1 MGLNRFMRAMMV
13 VFITANCI
21 TINPDIIFAAT
32 DSEDSSL
39 NTDEWEEEKTEEQ
52 PSEVNTGPRYETAR
66 EVSSRDIEELEKSNK
81 VKNTNKADLIAMLK
95 AKAEKG
101 PNINNNN
108 SEQSENVAINEEA
121 SGSDRPAIQV
131 ERRHPGLPSDS
142 AAEIKKRRKA
152 IASSDSEL
160 ESLTYPDKPTKA
172 TKKKVAK
179 ASVTDTSESDLDSS
193 MQSADESTPQPLKAN
208 QQPFFPKVFKKIKDA
223 GKWVRDK
230 IDENPEVKKAIV
242 DKSAGLIDQLLT
254 KKKNEEVNASDFPP
268 PPTDEE
274 LRLALPETPMLLGF
288 NAPATSE
295 PSSFEFP
302 PPPTDEELRLAL
314 PETPMLLGFNAPA
327 TSEPSSFEFPP
338 PPTDEELRLALPETP
353 MLLGFNAPATSEPS
367 SFEFPPPPTEDE
379 LEIMRETA
387 PSLDSSFTS
396 GDLASLRSAINR
408 HSQNFSDFPPM
419 PTEEELNG
427 RGGIPTSEEFSSL
440 NSGDFTDDENSET
453 TEEEIDRLADLRD
466 RGTGKH
472 SRNAGF
478 LPLNPFTSSPV
489 PSLTP
494 KVPKISAPALITDI
508 TKKAPFKNPPQPLN
522 VFNKKTTTKTAP
534 KKITPVNTAPK
545 LAALPITKAQ
555 ETELGE
561 NKAPF
566 IEKQAETNNR
576 PIDMP
581 SLPVIQKEVT
591 ERNKEEM
598 KPQTEEKVVG
608 ESEPANN
615 VNGKKRS
622 AGIEEGKLIAKSA
635 EDEKAKEEPVN
646 HTTLIL
652 AMLAIGVFSLGAV
665 IKIIQLRKNS

>member
-66 EVSSRDIEELEKSNK
+66 EVSSRDIKELEKSNK
-81 VKNTNKADLIAMLK
+81 VRNTNKADLIAMLK

-108 SEQSENVAINEEA
+108 SEQTENAAINEEA
-121 SGSDRPAIQV
+121 SGADRPAIQV

-160 ESLTYPDKPTKA
+160 ESLTYPDKPTKVN
-172 TKKKVAK
+172 KKKVAK
-179 ASVTDTSESDLDSS
+179 ESVADASESDLDSS
-193 MQSADESTPQPLKAN
+193 MQSADESSPQPLKAN

-254 KKKNEEVNASDFPP
+254 KKKSEEVNAS
-268 PPTDEE
+268 
-274 LRLALPETPMLLGF
+274 
-288 NAPATSE
+288 
-295 PSSFEFP
+295 
-302 PPPTDEELRLAL
+302 
-314 PETPMLLGFNAPA
+314 
-327 TSEPSSFEFPP
+327 EFPP

-408 HSQNFSDFPPM
+408 HSENFSDFPPI

-427 RGGIPTSEEFSSL
+427 RGGRPTSEEFSSL

-489 PSLTP
+489 PSLSP
-494 KVPKISAPALITDI
+494 KVSKISAPALISDI
-508 TKKAPFKNPPQPLN
+508 TKKTPFKNPSQPLN
-522 VFNKKTTTKTAP
+522 VFNKKTTTKTVT
-534 KKITPVNTAPK
+534 KKPTPVKTAPK
-545 LAALPITKAQ
+545 LAELPATKPQ
-555 ETELGE
+555 ETVLRE
-561 NKAPF
+561 NKTPF
-566 IEKQAETNNR
+566 IEKQAETNKQSIN
-576 PIDMP
+576 MP
-581 SLPVIQKEVT
+581 SLPVIQKEAT
-591 ERNKEEM
+591 ESDKEEM
-598 KPQTEEKVVG
+598 KPQTEEKMVE
-608 ESEPANN
+608 ESESANN
-615 VNGKKRS
+615 ANGKNRS

-635 EDEKAKEEPVN
+635 EDEKAKEEPGN

-652 AMLAIGVFSLGAV
+652 AMLAIGVFSLGAF
-665 IKIIQLRKNS
+665 IKIIQLRKNN

>member
-66 EVSSRDIEELEKSNK
+66 EVSSRDIKELEKSNK
-81 VKNTNKADLIAMLK
+81 VRNTNKADLIAMLK
-95 AKAEKG
+95 EKAEKG
-101 PNINNNN
+101 PNNNNN
-108 SEQSENVAINEEA
+108 NGEQTGNVAINEEA
-121 SGSDRPAIQV
+121 SGVDRPTLQV
-131 ERRHPGLPSDS
+131 ERRHPGLSSDS

-172 TKKKVAK
+172 NKRKVAK
-179 ASVTDTSESDLDSS
+179 ESVVDASESDLDSS

-268 PPTDEE
+268 
-274 LRLALPETPMLLGF
+274 L
-288 NAPATSE
+288 
-295 PSSFEFP
+295 
-302 PPPTDEELRLAL
+302 PTDEELRLAL

-379 LEIMRETA
+379 LEIIRETA
-387 PSLDSSFTS
+387 SSLDSSFTR
-396 GDLASLRSAINR
+396 GDLASLRNAINR
-408 HSQNFSDFPPM
+408 HSENFSDFPPI
-419 PTEEELNG
+419 PTEGELNG
-427 RGGIPTSEEFSSL
+427 GGDRPTSEGFSSM

-489 PSLTP
+489 PSLSP
-494 KVPKISAPALITDI
+494 KVSKISAPALISDI
-508 TKKAPFKNPPQPLN
+508 TKKTPFKNPSQPLN
-522 VFNKKTTTKTAP
+522 VFNKKTTTKTVT
-534 KKITPVNTAPK
+534 KKPTPVKTAPK
-545 LAALPITKAQ
+545 LAELPATKPQ
-555 ETELGE
+555 ETVLRE
-561 NKAPF
+561 NKTPF
-566 IEKQAETNNR
+566 IEKQAETNKQSIN
-576 PIDMP
+576 MP
-581 SLPVIQKEVT
+581 SLPVIQKEAT
-591 ERNKEEM
+591 ESDKEEM
-598 KPQTEEKVVG
+598 KPQTEEKMVE
-608 ESEPANN
+608 ESESANN
-615 VNGKKRS
+615 ANGKNRS

-635 EDEKAKEEPVN
+635 EDEKAKEEPGN

-652 AMLAIGVFSLGAV
+652 AMLAIGVFSLGAF
-665 IKIIQLRKNS
+665 IKIIQLRKNN

>member
-1 MGLNRFMRAMMV
+1 MRAMMV

-108 SEQSENVAINEEA
+108 SEQTENAAINEEA
-121 SGSDRPAIQV
+121 SGADRPAIQV

-160 ESLTYPDKPTKA
+160 ESLTYLDKPTKA
-172 TKKKVAK
+172 NKKKVAK
-179 ASVTDTSESDLDSS
+179 ESVADASESDLDSS
-193 MQSADESTPQPLKAN
+193 MQSADESSPQPLKAN

-288 NAPATSE
+288 NAHV
-295 PSSFEFP
+295 
-302 PPPTDEELRLAL
+302 
-314 PETPMLLGFNAPA
+314 
-327 TSEPSSFEFPP
+327 
-338 PPTDEELRLALPETP
+338 
-353 MLLGFNAPATSEPS
+353 TSEPS

-379 LEIMRETA
+379 LEIMRGTA

-408 HSQNFSDFPPM
+408 HSENFSDFPPI

-427 RGGIPTSEEFSSL
+427 RGGRPTSEEFSSL

-489 PSLTP
+489 PSLSP
-494 KVPKISAPALITDI
+494 KVPKISAPALISDI
-508 TKKAPFKNPPQPLN
+508 TKKVPFKNPPQPLN
-522 VFNKKTTTKTAP
+522 VFNKKTTTKTAS
-534 KKITPVNTAPK
+534 KKITPVNTSPK
-545 LAALPITKAQ
+545 LAALPITKTQ
-555 ETELGE
+555 ETALGE

-566 IEKQAETNNR
+566 REKQAEPNNQ

-598 KPQTEEKVVG
+598 KPQTEEKMVG

-622 AGIEEGKLIAKSA
+622 VGIEEGKLIAKSA
-635 EDEKAKEEPVN
+635 EDEKAKEEPAN

-652 AMLAIGVFSLGAV
+652 AMLAMGVFSLGAF

>member
-1 MGLNRFMRAMMV
+1 MRAMMV

-193 MQSADESTPQPLKAN
+193 MQSADESTPQPLKSN

-254 KKKNEEVNASDFPP
+254 KKKNEEVNASD
-268 PPTDEE
+268 
-274 LRLALPETPMLLGF
+274 
-288 NAPATSE
+288 
-295 PSSFEFP
+295 
-302 PPPTDEELRLAL
+302 
-314 PETPMLLGFNAPA
+314 
-327 TSEPSSFEFPP
+327 FPP

-555 ETELGE
+555 ETALGE

>member
-95 AKAEKG
+95 VKAEKG

-108 SEQSENVAINEEA
+108 SEQSDNVAINEEA

-302 PPPTDEELRLAL
+302 PPPT
-314 PETPMLLGFNAPA
+314 
-327 TSEPSSFEFPP
+327 
-338 PPTDEELRLALPETP
+338 
-353 MLLGFNAPATSEPS
+353 
-367 SFEFPPPPTEDE
+367 EDE

-408 HSQNFSDFPPM
+408 HSQNFSDFPLM

-489 PSLTP
+489 PSLSP
-494 KVPKISAPALITDI
+494 KVSKISAPALITDI

-555 ETELGE
+555 ETALGE

-581 SLPVIQKEVT
+581 SLPVIRKEVT

>member
-108 SEQSENVAINEEA
+108 SEQSDNVAINEEA
-121 SGSDRPAIQV
+121 SGSDRSAIQV

-302 PPPTDEELRLAL
+302 PPPT
-314 PETPMLLGFNAPA
+314 
-327 TSEPSSFEFPP
+327 
-338 PPTDEELRLALPETP
+338 
-353 MLLGFNAPATSEPS
+353 
-367 SFEFPPPPTEDE
+367 EDE

-408 HSQNFSDFPPM
+408 HSQNFSDFPLM

-489 PSLTP
+489 PSLSP
-494 KVPKISAPALITDI
+494 KVSKISAPALITDI

-555 ETELGE
+555 ETALGE

>member
-1 MGLNRFMRAMMV
+1 MRAMMV

-302 PPPTDEELRLAL
+302 PPPT
-314 PETPMLLGFNAPA
+314 
-327 TSEPSSFEFPP
+327 
-338 PPTDEELRLALPETP
+338 
-353 MLLGFNAPATSEPS
+353 
-367 SFEFPPPPTEDE
+367 EDE

-489 PSLTP
+489 PSLSP
-494 KVPKISAPALITDI
+494 KVSKISAPALITDV

-665 IKIIQLRKNS
+665 IKIIQLRKIVEDAE

>member
-66 EVSSRDIEELEKSNK
+66 EVSSRDIKELEKSNK
-81 VKNTNKADLIAMLK
+81 VRNTNKADLIAMLK
-95 AKAEKG
+95 EKAEKG
-101 PNINNNN
+101 PNNNNN
-108 SEQSENVAINEEA
+108 NGEQTGNVAINEEA
-121 SGSDRPAIQV
+121 SGVDRPTLQV
-131 ERRHPGLPSDS
+131 ERRHSGLSSDS

-172 TKKKVAK
+172 NKRKVAK
-179 ASVTDTSESDLDSS
+179 ESVVDASESDLDSS

-208 QQPFFPKVFKKIKDA
+208 QKPFFPKVFKKIKDA

-254 KKKNEEVNASDFPP
+254 KKKSEEVNASDFPP

-288 NAPATSE
+288 NAP
-295 PSSFEFP
+295 
-302 PPPTDEELRLAL
+302 
-314 PETPMLLGFNAPA
+314 TP
-327 TSEPSSFEFPP
+327 SEPSSFEFPP

-408 HSQNFSDFPPM
+408 HSENFSDFPPI

-427 RGGIPTSEEFSSL
+427 RGGRPTSEEFSSL

-489 PSLTP
+489 PSLSP
-494 KVPKISAPALITDI
+494 KVSKISAPALISDI
-508 TKKAPFKNPPQPLN
+508 TKKTPFKNPSQPLN
-522 VFNKKTTTKTAP
+522 VFNKKTTTKTVT
-534 KKITPVNTAPK
+534 KKPTPVKTAPK
-545 LAALPITKAQ
+545 LAELPATKPQ
-555 ETELGE
+555 ETVLRE
-561 NKAPF
+561 NKTPF
-566 IEKQAETNNR
+566 IEKQAETNKQSIN
-576 PIDMP
+576 MP
-581 SLPVIQKEVT
+581 SLPVIQKEAT
-591 ERNKEEM
+591 ESDKEEM
-598 KPQTEEKVVG
+598 KPQTEEKMVE
-608 ESEPANN
+608 ESESANN
-615 VNGKKRS
+615 ANGKNRS

-635 EDEKAKEEPVN
+635 EDEKAKEESGN

-652 AMLAIGVFSLGAV
+652 AMLAIGVFSLGAF
-665 IKIIQLRKNS
+665 IKIIQLRKNN

>member
-108 SEQSENVAINEEA
+108 SEQTENAAINEEA
-121 SGSDRPAIQV
+121 SGADRPAIQV

-160 ESLTYPDKPTKA
+160 ESLTYLDKPTKA
-172 TKKKVAK
+172 NKKKVAK

-242 DKSAGLIDQLLT
+242 DKGAGLIDQLLT
-254 KKKNEEVNASDFPP
+254 KKKNEEVNASD
-268 PPTDEE
+268 
-274 LRLALPETPMLLGF
+274 
-288 NAPATSE
+288 
-295 PSSFEFP
+295 
-302 PPPTDEELRLAL
+302 
-314 PETPMLLGFNAPA
+314 
-327 TSEPSSFEFPP
+327 FPP

-408 HSQNFSDFPPM
+408 HSENFSDFPPI

-427 RGGIPTSEEFSSL
+427 RGGRLTSEEFSSL

-489 PSLTP
+489 PSLSP
-494 KVPKISAPALITDI
+494 KVSKISAPALISDI
-508 TKKAPFKNPPQPLN
+508 TKKAPFENPPQPLN
-522 VFNKKTTTKTAP
+522 VFNKKTTTKTAS
-534 KKITPVNTAPK
+534 KKITPVNTSPK

-555 ETELGE
+555 ETALGE

-566 IEKQAETNNR
+566 REKQAEPNNQR
-576 PIDMP
+576 IDMP

-598 KPQTEEKVVG
+598 KPQTEEKMVG

-635 EDEKAKEEPVN
+635 EDEKAKEEPAN

-652 AMLAIGVFSLGAV
+652 AMLAMGVFSLGAF

>member
-66 EVSSRDIEELEKSNK
+66 EVSSRDIKELEKSNK
-81 VKNTNKADLIAMLK
+81 VRNTKKADLIAMLK
-95 AKAEKG
+95 EKAEKG
-101 PNINNNN
+101 PNNNNN
-108 SEQSENVAINEEA
+108 NGEQTGNVAINEEA
-121 SGSDRPAIQV
+121 SGVDRPTLQV
-131 ERRHPGLPSDS
+131 ERRHPGLSSDS

-172 TKKKVAK
+172 NKRKVAK
-179 ASVTDTSESDLDSS
+179 ESVVDASESDLDSS

-254 KKKNEEVNASDFPP
+254 KKKSEEVNASDFPP

-288 NAPATSE
+288 NAPT
-295 PSSFEFP
+295 
-302 PPPTDEELRLAL
+302 
-314 PETPMLLGFNAPA
+314 

-408 HSQNFSDFPPM
+408 HSENFSYFPPI

-427 RGGIPTSEEFSSL
+427 RGDRPTSEGFSSL

-489 PSLTP
+489 TSLSP
-494 KVPKISAPALITDI
+494 KVSKISAPALISDI
-508 TKKAPFKNPPQPLN
+508 TKKAPFKNPSQPLN
-522 VFNKKTTTKTAP
+522 VFNKKTTTKTVT
-534 KKITPVNTAPK
+534 KKPTPVKTAPK
-545 LAALPITKAQ
+545 LAELPATKPQ
-555 ETELGE
+555 ETVLRE
-561 NKAPF
+561 NKTPF
-566 IEKQAETNNR
+566 IEKQAETNKQSIN
-576 PIDMP
+576 MP
-581 SLPVIQKEVT
+581 SLPVIQKEAT
-591 ERNKEEM
+591 ESDKEEM
-598 KPQTEEKVVG
+598 KPQTEEKMLE
-608 ESEPANN
+608 ESESANN
-615 VNGKKRS
+615 ANGKNRS

-635 EDEKAKEEPVN
+635 EDEKAKEEPGN

-652 AMLAIGVFSLGAV
+652 AMLAIGVFSLGV
-665 IKIIQLRKNS
+665 FIKIIQLRKNN

>member
-66 EVSSRDIEELEKSNK
+66 EVSSRDIKELEKSNK
-81 VKNTNKADLIAMLK
+81 VRNTNKADLIAMLK
-95 AKAEKG
+95 EKAEKG
-101 PNINNNN
+101 PNNNNN
-108 SEQSENVAINEEA
+108 NGEQTGNVAINEEA
-121 SGSDRPAIQV
+121 SGVDRPTLQV
-131 ERRHPGLPSDS
+131 ERRHPGLSSDS

-172 TKKKVAK
+172 NKRKVAK
-179 ASVTDTSESDLDSS
+179 ESVVDASESDLDSS
-193 MQSADESTPQPLKAN
+193 MQSADESSPQPLKAN

-254 KKKNEEVNASDFPP
+254 KKKSEEVNASDFPP

-288 NAPATSE
+288 NAPT
-295 PSSFEFP
+295 
-302 PPPTDEELRLAL
+302 
-314 PETPMLLGFNAPA
+314 

-408 HSQNFSDFPPM
+408 HSENFSDFPPI

-427 RGGIPTSEEFSSL
+427 RGGRPTSEEFSSL

-466 RGTGKH
+466 RGTGKY

-489 PSLTP
+489 PSLSP
-494 KVPKISAPALITDI
+494 KVSKISAPALISDI
-508 TKKAPFKNPPQPLN
+508 TKKTPFKNPSQPLN
-522 VFNKKTTTKTAP
+522 VFNKKTTTKTVT
-534 KKITPVNTAPK
+534 KKPTPVKTAPK
-545 LAALPITKAQ
+545 LAELPATKPQ
-555 ETELGE
+555 ETVLRE
-561 NKAPF
+561 NKTPF
-566 IEKQAETNNR
+566 IEKQAETNKQSIN
-576 PIDMP
+576 MP
-581 SLPVIQKEVT
+581 SLPVIQKEAT
-591 ERNKEEM
+591 ESDKEEM
-598 KPQTEEKVVG
+598 KPQTEEKMVE
-608 ESEPANN
+608 ESESANN
-615 VNGKKRS
+615 ANGKNRS

-635 EDEKAKEEPVN
+635 EDEKAKEEPGN

-652 AMLAIGVFSLGAV
+652 AMLAIGVFSLGAF
-665 IKIIQLRKNS
+665 IKIIQLRKNN

>member
-66 EVSSRDIEELEKSNK
+66 EVSSRDIKELEKSNK
-81 VKNTNKADLIAMLK
+81 VRNTNKADLIAMLK
-95 AKAEKG
+95 EKAEKG
-101 PNINNNN
+101 PNNNNN
-108 SEQSENVAINEEA
+108 NGEQTGNVAINEEA
-121 SGSDRPAIQV
+121 SGVDRPTLQV
-131 ERRHPGLPSDS
+131 ERRHPGLSSDS

-172 TKKKVAK
+172 NKRKVAK
-179 ASVTDTSESDLDSS
+179 ESVVDASESDLDSS
-193 MQSADESTPQPLKAN
+193 MQSADESSPQPLKAN

-254 KKKNEEVNASDFPP
+254 KKKSEEVNASDFPP

-288 NAPATSE
+288 NAPT
-295 PSSFEFP
+295 
-302 PPPTDEELRLAL
+302 
-314 PETPMLLGFNAPA
+314 

-379 LEIMRETA
+379 LEIIRETA
-387 PSLDSSFTS
+387 SSLDSSFTR
-396 GDLASLRSAINR
+396 GDLASLRNAINR
-408 HSQNFSDFPPM
+408 HSQNFSDFPPI

-427 RGGIPTSEEFSSL
+427 RGGRPTSEEFSSL

-489 PSLTP
+489 PSLSP
-494 KVPKISAPALITDI
+494 KVSKISAPALISDI
-508 TKKAPFKNPPQPLN
+508 TKKAPFKNPSQPLN
-522 VFNKKTTTKTAP
+522 VFNKKTTTKTVT
-534 KKITPVNTAPK
+534 KKPTPVKTAPK
-545 LAALPITKAQ
+545 LAELPATKPQ
-555 ETELGE
+555 ETVLRE
-561 NKAPF
+561 NKTPF
-566 IEKQAETNNR
+566 IEKQAETNKQSIN
-576 PIDMP
+576 MP
-581 SLPVIQKEVT
+581 SLPVIQKEAT
-591 ERNKEEM
+591 ESDKEEM
-598 KPQTEEKVVG
+598 KPQTEEKMVE
-608 ESEPANN
+608 ESESANN
-615 VNGKKRS
+615 ANGKNRS

-635 EDEKAKEEPVN
+635 EDEKAKEEPGN

-652 AMLAIGVFSLGAV
+652 AMLAIGVFSLGV
-665 IKIIQLRKNS
+665 FIKIIQLRKNN

>member
-1 MGLNRFMRAMMV
+1 MRAMMV

-302 PPPTDEELRLAL
+302 PPPT
-314 PETPMLLGFNAPA
+314 
-327 TSEPSSFEFPP
+327 
-338 PPTDEELRLALPETP
+338 
-353 MLLGFNAPATSEPS
+353 
-367 SFEFPPPPTEDE
+367 EDE

-408 HSQNFSDFPPM
+408 HSQNFSDFPLM

-489 PSLTP
+489 PSLSP
-494 KVPKISAPALITDI
+494 KVSKISAPALITDI

-555 ETELGE
+555 ETALGE

>member
-1 MGLNRFMRAMMV
+1 MRAMMV

-108 SEQSENVAINEEA
+108 SEQTENAAINEEA
-121 SGSDRPAIQV
+121 SEADRPAIQV

-160 ESLTYPDKPTKA
+160 ESLTYPDKPTKVN
-172 TKKKVAK
+172 KKKVAK
-179 ASVTDTSESDLDSS
+179 ESVADASESDLDSS
-193 MQSADESTPQPLKAN
+193 MQSADESSPQPLKAN

-254 KKKNEEVNASDFPP
+254 KKKSEEVNASDFPP

-288 NAPATSE
+288 NAP
-295 PSSFEFP
+295 
-302 PPPTDEELRLAL
+302 
-314 PETPMLLGFNAPA
+314 TP
-327 TSEPSSFEFPP
+327 
-338 PPTDEELRLALPETP
+338 
-353 MLLGFNAPATSEPS
+353 SEPS

-379 LEIMRETA
+379 LEIIRETA
-387 PSLDSSFTS
+387 SSLDSSFTR
-396 GDLASLRSAINR
+396 GDLASLRNAINR
-408 HSQNFSDFPPM
+408 HSQNFSDFPPI

-427 RGGIPTSEEFSSL
+427 GGDRPTSEGFSSM

-478 LPLNPFTSSPV
+478 LPLNPFISSPV

-494 KVPKISAPALITDI
+494 KVSKISAPALISDI
-508 TKKAPFKNPPQPLN
+508 TKKAPFKNPSQPLN
-522 VFNKKTTTKTAP
+522 VFNKKTTTKTVT
-534 KKITPVNTAPK
+534 KKPTPVKTAPK
-545 LAALPITKAQ
+545 LAELPATKPQ
-555 ETELGE
+555 ETVLRE
-561 NKAPF
+561 NKTPF
-566 IEKQAETNNR
+566 IEKQAETNKQSIN
-576 PIDMP
+576 MP
-581 SLPVIQKEVT
+581 SLPVIQKEAT
-591 ERNKEEM
+591 ESDKEEM
-598 KPQTEEKVVG
+598 KPQTEEKMVE
-608 ESEPANN
+608 ESESANN
-615 VNGKKRS
+615 ANGKNRS

-635 EDEKAKEEPVN
+635 EDEKAKEEPGN

-652 AMLAIGVFSLGAV
+652 AMLAIGVFSLGAF
-665 IKIIQLRKNS
+665 IKIIQLRKNN

>member
-39 NTDEWEEEKTEEQ
+39 NTDEWEEEKMEEQ

-108 SEQSENVAINEEA
+108 SEQTENAAINEEA
-121 SGSDRPAIQV
+121 SGADRPAIQV

-160 ESLTYPDKPTKA
+160 ESLTYLDKPTKA
-172 TKKKVAK
+172 NKKKVAK
-179 ASVTDTSESDLDSS
+179 ELVADASESDLDSS
-193 MQSADESTPQPLKAN
+193 MQSADESSPHPLKAN

-268 PPTDEE
+268 LPTDEE

-327 TSEPSSFEFPP
+327 TP
-338 PPTDEELRLALPETP
+338 
-353 MLLGFNAPATSEPS
+353 EPS

-408 HSQNFSDFPPM
+408 HSENFSDFPPI

-427 RGGIPTSEEFSSL
+427 RGGRPTSEEFSSL

-489 PSLTP
+489 PSLSP
-494 KVPKISAPALITDI
+494 KVSKISDRALISDI

-522 VFNKKTTTKTAP
+522 VFNKKTTTKTAS
-534 KKITPVNTAPK
+534 KKITPVNTSPK
-545 LAALPITKAQ
+545 LAALPIMKAQ
-555 ETELGE
+555 ETALGE

-566 IEKQAETNNR
+566 IEKQAEPNNQ

-598 KPQTEEKVVG
+598 KPQTEEKMVG

-635 EDEKAKEEPVN
+635 EDEKAKEEPAN

-652 AMLAIGVFSLGAV
+652 AMLAMGVFSLGAF

>member
-1 MGLNRFMRAMMV
+1 MRAMMV

-108 SEQSENVAINEEA
+108 SEQSDNVAINEEA

-274 LRLALPETPMLLGF
+274 LRLALPET
-288 NAPATSE
+288 S
-295 PSSFEFP
+295 
-302 PPPTDEELRLAL
+302 
-314 PETPMLLGFNAPA
+314 
-327 TSEPSSFEFPP
+327 
-338 PPTDEELRLALPETP
+338 

-408 HSQNFSDFPPM
+408 HSQNFSDFPLM

-489 PSLTP
+489 PSLSP
-494 KVPKISAPALITDI
+494 KVSKISAPALITDI

-555 ETELGE
+555 ETALGE

>member
-1 MGLNRFMRAMMV
+1 MRAMMV

-32 DSEDSSL
+32 DSEDSGL

-121 SGSDRPAIQV
+121 SGSARPAIQV

-302 PPPTDEELRLAL
+302 PPPT
-314 PETPMLLGFNAPA
+314 
-327 TSEPSSFEFPP
+327 
-338 PPTDEELRLALPETP
+338 
-353 MLLGFNAPATSEPS
+353 
-367 SFEFPPPPTEDE
+367 EDE

-489 PSLTP
+489 PSLSP
-494 KVPKISAPALITDI
+494 KVSKISAPALITDI

-555 ETELGE
+555 ETALGE

>member
-108 SEQSENVAINEEA
+108 SEQSDNVAINEEA

-179 ASVTDTSESDLDSS
+179 ASVMDTSESDLDSS

-302 PPPTDEELRLAL
+302 PPPT
-314 PETPMLLGFNAPA
+314 
-327 TSEPSSFEFPP
+327 
-338 PPTDEELRLALPETP
+338 
-353 MLLGFNAPATSEPS
+353 
-367 SFEFPPPPTEDE
+367 EDE

-408 HSQNFSDFPPM
+408 HSQNFSDFPLM

-489 PSLTP
+489 PSLSP
-494 KVPKISAPALITDI
+494 KVSKISAPALITDI

-555 ETELGE
+555 ETALGE

>member
-1 MGLNRFMRAMMV
+1 MRAMMV

-268 PPTDEE
+268 T
-274 LRLALPETPMLLGF
+274 
-288 NAPATSE
+288 
-295 PSSFEFP
+295 
-302 PPPTDEELRLAL
+302 
-314 PETPMLLGFNAPA
+314 
-327 TSEPSSFEFPP
+327 
-338 PPTDEELRLALPETP
+338 PTDEELRLALPETP

-489 PSLTP
+489 PSLSP
-494 KVPKISAPALITDI
+494 KVSKISAPALITDV

>member
-1 MGLNRFMRAMMV
+1 MRAMMV

-39 NTDEWEEEKTEEQ
+39 NTDEWEEEKIEEQ

-108 SEQSENVAINEEA
+108 SEQTENAAINEEA
-121 SGSDRPAIQV
+121 SGADRPAIQV
-131 ERRHPGLPSDS
+131 ERRHPGLSSDS

-172 TKKKVAK
+172 NKKKVAK
-179 ASVTDTSESDLDSS
+179 ESVADASESDLDSS
-193 MQSADESTPQPLKAN
+193 MQSADESSPQPLKAN

-302 PPPTDEELRLAL
+302 PPPT
-314 PETPMLLGFNAPA
+314 
-327 TSEPSSFEFPP
+327 
-338 PPTDEELRLALPETP
+338 
-353 MLLGFNAPATSEPS
+353 
-367 SFEFPPPPTEDE
+367 EDE

-408 HSQNFSDFPPM
+408 HSENFSDFPPI

-427 RGGIPTSEEFSSL
+427 RGGRPTSEEFSSL

-489 PSLTP
+489 PSLSP
-494 KVPKISAPALITDI
+494 KVSKKSAPALISDI

-522 VFNKKTTTKTAP
+522 VFNKKTATKTAS
-534 KKITPVNTAPK
+534 KKITPVNTSPK

-555 ETELGE
+555 ETALGE

-566 IEKQAETNNR
+566 IEKQAEPNNQR
-576 PIDMP
+576 IDMP

-598 KPQTEEKVVG
+598 KPQTEKKMVG

-622 AGIEEGKLIAKSA
+622 TGIEEGKLIAKSA
-635 EDEKAKEEPVN
+635 EDEKAKEEPAN

-652 AMLAIGVFSLGAV
+652 AMLAMGVFSLGAF

>member
-1 MGLNRFMRAMMV
+1 MRAMMV

-108 SEQSENVAINEEA
+108 SEQTENAAINEEA
-121 SGSDRPAIQV
+121 SGADRPAIQV

-160 ESLTYPDKPTKA
+160 ESLTYLDKPTKA
-172 TKKKVAK
+172 NKKKVAK

-254 KKKNEEVNASDFPP
+254 KKKKEEVNASD
-268 PPTDEE
+268 
-274 LRLALPETPMLLGF
+274 
-288 NAPATSE
+288 
-295 PSSFEFP
+295 
-302 PPPTDEELRLAL
+302 
-314 PETPMLLGFNAPA
+314 
-327 TSEPSSFEFPP
+327 FPP

-408 HSQNFSDFPPM
+408 HSENFSDFPPI

-427 RGGIPTSEEFSSL
+427 RGGRPTSEEFSSL

-489 PSLTP
+489 PSLSP
-494 KVPKISAPALITDI
+494 KVSKKSAPALISDI

-522 VFNKKTTTKTAP
+522 VFNKKTATKTAS
-534 KKITPVNTAPK
+534 KKITPVNTSPK

-555 ETELGE
+555 ETALGE

-566 IEKQAETNNR
+566 IEKQAEPNNQ

-598 KPQTEEKVVG
+598 KPQTEEKMVG

-635 EDEKAKEEPVN
+635 EDEKAKEEPAN

-652 AMLAIGVFSLGAV
+652 AMLAMGVFSLGAF

>member
-66 EVSSRDIEELEKSNK
+66 EVSSRDIKELEKSNK
-81 VKNTNKADLIAMLK
+81 VRNTNKADLIAMLRE
-95 AKAEKG
+95 KAEKG

-108 SEQSENVAINEEA
+108 SEQTENAAINEEA
-121 SGSDRPAIQV
+121 SGADRPAIQV

-160 ESLTYPDKPTKA
+160 ESLTYPDKPTKVN
-172 TKKKVAK
+172 KKKVAK
-179 ASVTDTSESDLDSS
+179 ESVADASESDLDSS
-193 MQSADESTPQPLKAN
+193 MQSADESSPQPLKAN

-254 KKKNEEVNASDFPP
+254 KKKSEEVNASDFPP

-338 PPTDEELRLALPETP
+338 PPT
-353 MLLGFNAPATSEPS
+353 
-367 SFEFPPPPTEDE
+367 EDE
-379 LEIMRETA
+379 LEIIRETA
-387 PSLDSSFTS
+387 SSLDSSFTR
-396 GDLASLRSAINR
+396 GDLASLRNAINR
-408 HSQNFSDFPPM
+408 HSQNFSDFPPI

-427 RGGIPTSEEFSSL
+427 RGGRPTSEEFSSL

-478 LPLNPFTSSPV
+478 LPLNPFASSPV
-489 PSLTP
+489 PSLSP
-494 KVPKISAPALITDI
+494 KVSKISAPALISDI
-508 TKKAPFKNPPQPLN
+508 TKKTPFKNPSQPLN
-522 VFNKKTTTKTAP
+522 VFNKKTTTKTVT
-534 KKITPVNTAPK
+534 KKPTPVKTAPK
-545 LAALPITKAQ
+545 LAELPATKPQ
-555 ETELGE
+555 ETVLRE
-561 NKAPF
+561 NKTPF
-566 IEKQAETNNR
+566 IEKQAETNKQSIN
-576 PIDMP
+576 MP
-581 SLPVIQKEVT
+581 SLPVIQKEAT
-591 ERNKEEM
+591 ESDKEEM
-598 KPQTEEKVVG
+598 KPQTEEKMVE
-608 ESEPANN
+608 ESESANN
-615 VNGKKRS
+615 ANGKNRS

-635 EDEKAKEEPVN
+635 EDEKAKEEPGN

-652 AMLAIGVFSLGAV
+652 AMLAIGVFSLGAF
-665 IKIIQLRKNS
+665 IKIIQLRKNN

>member
-66 EVSSRDIEELEKSNK
+66 EVSSRDIKELEKSNK
-81 VKNTNKADLIAMLK
+81 VRNTNKADLIAMLK
-95 AKAEKG
+95 EKAEKG
-101 PNINNNN
+101 PNNNNN
-108 SEQSENVAINEEA
+108 NGEQTGNVAINEEA
-121 SGSDRPAIQV
+121 SGVDRPTLQV
-131 ERRHPGLPSDS
+131 ERRHPGLSSDS

-172 TKKKVAK
+172 NKRKVAK
-179 ASVTDTSESDLDSS
+179 ESVVDASESDLDSS

-208 QQPFFPKVFKKIKDA
+208 QKPFFPKVFKKIKDA

-254 KKKNEEVNASDFPP
+254 KKKSEEVNASDFPP

-288 NAPATSE
+288 NAPA
-295 PSSFEFP
+295 P
-302 PPPTDEELRLAL
+302 
-314 PETPMLLGFNAPA
+314 
-327 TSEPSSFEFPP
+327 
-338 PPTDEELRLALPETP
+338 
-353 MLLGFNAPATSEPS
+353 SEPS

-408 HSQNFSDFPPM
+408 HSENFSDFPPI
-419 PTEEELNG
+419 PTEGELNG
-427 RGGIPTSEEFSSL
+427 GGDRPTSEGFSSL

-478 LPLNPFTSSPV
+478 LPLNPFISSPV

-494 KVPKISAPALITDI
+494 KVPKISAPALISDI
-508 TKKAPFKNPPQPLN
+508 TKKAPFKNPSQPLN
-522 VFNKKTTTKTAP
+522 VFNKKTTTKTVT
-534 KKITPVNTAPK
+534 KKPTPVKTAPK
-545 LAALPITKAQ
+545 LAELPATKPQ
-555 ETELGE
+555 ETVLRE
-561 NKAPF
+561 NKTPF
-566 IEKQAETNNR
+566 IEKQAETNKQSIN
-576 PIDMP
+576 MP
-581 SLPVIQKEVT
+581 SLPVIQKEAT
-591 ERNKEEM
+591 ESDKEEM
-598 KPQTEEKVVG
+598 KPQTEEKMVE
-608 ESEPANN
+608 ESESANN
-615 VNGKKRS
+615 ANGKNRS

-635 EDEKAKEEPVN
+635 EDEKAKEEPGN

-652 AMLAIGVFSLGAV
+652 AMLAIGVFSLGAF
-665 IKIIQLRKNS
+665 IKIIQLRKNN

>member
-66 EVSSRDIEELEKSNK
+66 EVSSRDIKELEKSNK
-81 VKNTNKADLIAMLK
+81 VRNTNKADLIAMLK
-95 AKAEKG
+95 EKAEKG
-101 PNINNNN
+101 PNNNNN
-108 SEQSENVAINEEA
+108 NGEQTGNVAINEEA
-121 SGSDRPAIQV
+121 SGVDRPTLQV
-131 ERRHPGLPSDS
+131 ERRHPGLSSDS

-172 TKKKVAK
+172 NKRKVAK
-179 ASVTDTSESDLDSS
+179 ESVVDASESDLDSS

-208 QQPFFPKVFKKIKDA
+208 QKPFFPKVFKKIKDA

-254 KKKNEEVNASDFPP
+254 KKKSEEVNASDFPP

-288 NAPATSE
+288 NAP
-295 PSSFEFP
+295 
-302 PPPTDEELRLAL
+302 
-314 PETPMLLGFNAPA
+314 TP
-327 TSEPSSFEFPP
+327 SEPSSFEFPP

-396 GDLASLRSAINR
+396 RDLASLRSAINR
-408 HSQNFSDFPPM
+408 HSENFSDFPPI

-427 RGGIPTSEEFSSL
+427 RGGRPTSEEFSSL

-489 PSLTP
+489 PSLSP
-494 KVPKISAPALITDI
+494 KVSKISAPALISDI
-508 TKKAPFKNPPQPLN
+508 TKKTPFKNPSQPLN
-522 VFNKKTTTKTAP
+522 VFNKKTTTKTVT
-534 KKITPVNTAPK
+534 KKPTPVKTAPK
-545 LAALPITKAQ
+545 LAELPATKPQ
-555 ETELGE
+555 ETVLRE
-561 NKAPF
+561 NKTPF
-566 IEKQAETNNR
+566 IEKQAETNKQSIN
-576 PIDMP
+576 MP
-581 SLPVIQKEVT
+581 SLPVIQKEAT
-591 ERNKEEM
+591 ESDKEEM
-598 KPQTEEKVVG
+598 KPQTEEKMVE
-608 ESEPANN
+608 ESESANN
-615 VNGKKRS
+615 ANGKNRS

-635 EDEKAKEEPVN
+635 EDEKAKEEPGN

-652 AMLAIGVFSLGAV
+652 AMLAIGVFSLGAF
-665 IKIIQLRKNS
+665 IKIIQLRKNN

>member
-108 SEQSENVAINEEA
+108 SEQSDNVAINEEA

-302 PPPTDEELRLAL
+302 PPPT
-314 PETPMLLGFNAPA
+314 
-327 TSEPSSFEFPP
+327 
-338 PPTDEELRLALPETP
+338 
-353 MLLGFNAPATSEPS
+353 
-367 SFEFPPPPTEDE
+367 EDE

-408 HSQNFSDFPPM
+408 HSQNFSDFPLM

-489 PSLTP
+489 PSLSP
-494 KVPKISAPALITDI
+494 KVSKISAPALITDI

-555 ETELGE
+555 ETALGE

-652 AMLAIGVFSLGAV
+652 AMLVIGVFSLGAV

>member
-32 DSEDSSL
+32 DSEDSSM

-108 SEQSENVAINEEA
+108 SEQSDNVAINEEA

-302 PPPTDEELRLAL
+302 PPPT
-314 PETPMLLGFNAPA
+314 
-327 TSEPSSFEFPP
+327 
-338 PPTDEELRLALPETP
+338 
-353 MLLGFNAPATSEPS
+353 
-367 SFEFPPPPTEDE
+367 EDE

-408 HSQNFSDFPPM
+408 HSQNFSDFPLM

-489 PSLTP
+489 PSLSP
-494 KVPKISAPALITDI
+494 KVSKISAPALITDI

-555 ETELGE
+555 ETALGE

>member
-302 PPPTDEELRLAL
+302 PPPTDEELRI
-314 PETPMLLGFNAPA
+314 
-327 TSEPSSFEFPP
+327 
-338 PPTDEELRLALPETP
+338 ALPETP

-489 PSLTP
+489 PSLSP
-494 KVPKISAPALITDI
+494 KVSKISAPALITDI

-555 ETELGE
+555 ETALGE

-615 VNGKKRS
+615 VKGKKRS

>member
-108 SEQSENVAINEEA
+108 SEQTENAAISEEA
-121 SGSDRPAIQV
+121 SGADRPAIQV

-160 ESLTYPDKPTKA
+160 ESLTYLDKPTKA
-172 TKKKVAK
+172 NKKKVAK
-179 ASVTDTSESDLDSS
+179 ESVADASESDLDSS
-193 MQSADESTPQPLKAN
+193 MQSADESSPQPLKAN

-242 DKSAGLIDQLLT
+242 DKGAGLIDQLLT
-254 KKKNEEVNASDFPP
+254 KKKNEEVNASDFP
-268 PPTDEE
+268 
-274 LRLALPETPMLLGF
+274 A
-288 NAPATSE
+288 
-295 PSSFEFP
+295 
-302 PPPTDEELRLAL
+302 PPTDEELRLAL

-408 HSQNFSDFPPM
+408 HSENFSDFPPI

-427 RGGIPTSEEFSSL
+427 RGGRPTSEEFSSL

-489 PSLTP
+489 PSLSP
-494 KVPKISAPALITDI
+494 KVSKISAPALISDI
-508 TKKAPFKNPPQPLN
+508 TKKAPFENPPQPLN
-522 VFNKKTTTKTAP
+522 VFNKKTTTKTAS
-534 KKITPVNTAPK
+534 KKITPVNTSPK

-555 ETELGE
+555 ETALGE

-566 IEKQAETNNR
+566 REKQAEPNNQ

-598 KPQTEEKVVG
+598 KPPTEEKMVG
-608 ESEPANN
+608 ESESANN

-635 EDEKAKEEPVN
+635 EDEKAKEEPAN

-652 AMLAIGVFSLGAV
+652 AMLAMGVFSLGAF

>member
-1 MGLNRFMRAMMV
+1 MRAMMV

-108 SEQSENVAINEEA
+108 SEQSDNVAINEEA

-230 IDENPEVKKAIV
+230 IDKNPEVKKAIV

-254 KKKNEEVNASDFPP
+254 KKKNEEVNASD
-268 PPTDEE
+268 
-274 LRLALPETPMLLGF
+274 
-288 NAPATSE
+288 
-295 PSSFEFP
+295 
-302 PPPTDEELRLAL
+302 
-314 PETPMLLGFNAPA
+314 
-327 TSEPSSFEFPP
+327 FPP

-408 HSQNFSDFPPM
+408 HSQNFSDFPLM

-489 PSLTP
+489 PSLSP
-494 KVPKISAPALITDI
+494 KVSKISAPALITDI

-555 ETELGE
+555 ETALGE

>member
-1 MGLNRFMRAMMV
+1 MRAMMV

-66 EVSSRDIEELEKSNK
+66 EVSSRDIEGLEKSNK

-302 PPPTDEELRLAL
+302 PPPT
-314 PETPMLLGFNAPA
+314 
-327 TSEPSSFEFPP
+327 
-338 PPTDEELRLALPETP
+338 
-353 MLLGFNAPATSEPS
+353 
-367 SFEFPPPPTEDE
+367 EDE

-489 PSLTP
+489 PSLSP
-494 KVPKISAPALITDI
+494 KVSKISAPALITDI

-555 ETELGE
+555 ETALGE

>member
-108 SEQSENVAINEEA
+108 SEQTENAAINEEA
-121 SGSDRPAIQV
+121 SEADRPAIQV

-160 ESLTYPDKPTKA
+160 ESLTYPDKPTKVN
-172 TKKKVAK
+172 KKKVAK
-179 ASVTDTSESDLDSS
+179 ESVADASESDLDSS
-193 MQSADESTPQPLKAN
+193 MQSADESSPQPLKAN

-254 KKKNEEVNASDFPP
+254 KKKSEEVNASDFPP

-288 NAPATSE
+288 NAP
-295 PSSFEFP
+295 
-302 PPPTDEELRLAL
+302 
-314 PETPMLLGFNAPA
+314 TP
-327 TSEPSSFEFPP
+327 
-338 PPTDEELRLALPETP
+338 
-353 MLLGFNAPATSEPS
+353 SEPS

-379 LEIMRETA
+379 LEIIRETA
-387 PSLDSSFTS
+387 SSLDSSFTR
-396 GDLASLRSAINR
+396 GDLASLRNAINR
-408 HSQNFSDFPPM
+408 HSQNFSDFPPI

-427 RGGIPTSEEFSSL
+427 GGDRPTSEGFSSM

-478 LPLNPFTSSPV
+478 LPLNPFISSPV

-494 KVPKISAPALITDI
+494 KVSKISAPALISDI
-508 TKKAPFKNPPQPLN
+508 TKKAPFKNPSQPLN
-522 VFNKKTTTKTAP
+522 VFNKKTTTKTVT
-534 KKITPVNTAPK
+534 KKPTPVKTAPK
-545 LAALPITKAQ
+545 LAELPATKPQ
-555 ETELGE
+555 ETVLRE
-561 NKAPF
+561 NKTPF
-566 IEKQAETNNR
+566 IEKQAETNKQSIN
-576 PIDMP
+576 MP
-581 SLPVIQKEVT
+581 SLPVIQKEAT
-591 ERNKEEM
+591 ESDKEEM
-598 KPQTEEKVVG
+598 KPQTEEKMVE
-608 ESEPANN
+608 ESESANN
-615 VNGKKRS
+615 ANGKNRS

-635 EDEKAKEEPVN
+635 EDEKAKEEPGN

-652 AMLAIGVFSLGAV
+652 AMLAIGVFSLGAF
-665 IKIIQLRKNS
+665 IKIIQLRKNN

>member
-1 MGLNRFMRAMMV
+1 MRAMMV

-81 VKNTNKADLIAMLK
+81 VKNTNKADLIAMLQ

-108 SEQSENVAINEEA
+108 SEQTENVAINEEA
-121 SGSDRPAIQV
+121 SGADRPAIQV

-172 TKKKVAK
+172 NKKKVAK
-179 ASVTDTSESDLDSS
+179 EPVADASESDLDSS
-193 MQSADESTPQPLKAN
+193 MQSADESSPQPLKAN

-254 KKKNEEVNASDFPP
+254 KKKKEEVNASDFPP

-288 NAPATSE
+288 NAPDTSE

-302 PPPTDEELRLAL
+302 PPPTD
-314 PETPMLLGFNAPA
+314 G
-327 TSEPSSFEFPP
+327 
-338 PPTDEELRLALPETP
+338 ELRLALPETP

-379 LEIMRETA
+379 LGIMRETA

-408 HSQNFSDFPPM
+408 HSENFSDFPPI

-427 RGGIPTSEEFSSL
+427 RGGRPTSEEFSSL

-489 PSLTP
+489 PSLSP
-494 KVPKISAPALITDI
+494 KVSKKSAPALISDT

-534 KKITPVNTAPK
+534 QKITPVNTAPK

-555 ETELGE
+555 ETALGE

-581 SLPVIQKEVT
+581 NLPVIQKEVT

-598 KPQTEEKVVG
+598 KPQTEEKMVG

-635 EDEKAKEEPVN
+635 EDEKAKEEPAN

-652 AMLAIGVFSLGAV
+652 AMLAMGVFSLGAF

>member
-1 MGLNRFMRAMMV
+1 MRAMMV

-108 SEQSENVAINEEA
+108 SEQSDNVAINEEA

-302 PPPTDEELRLAL
+302 PPPT
-314 PETPMLLGFNAPA
+314 
-327 TSEPSSFEFPP
+327 
-338 PPTDEELRLALPETP
+338 
-353 MLLGFNAPATSEPS
+353 
-367 SFEFPPPPTEDE
+367 EDE

-408 HSQNFSDFPPM
+408 HSQNFSDFPLM

-478 LPLNPFTSSPV
+478 LPLNSFTSSPV
-489 PSLTP
+489 PSLSP
-494 KVPKISAPALITDI
+494 KVSKISAPALITDI

-555 ETELGE
+555 ETALGE

-581 SLPVIQKEVT
+581 SLPVIRKEVT

>member
-1 MGLNRFMRAMMV
+1 MRAMMV

-108 SEQSENVAINEEA
+108 SEQSDNVAINEEA

-208 QQPFFPKVFKKIKDA
+208 QQPFFPRVFKKIKDA

-302 PPPTDEELRLAL
+302 PPPT
-314 PETPMLLGFNAPA
+314 
-327 TSEPSSFEFPP
+327 
-338 PPTDEELRLALPETP
+338 
-353 MLLGFNAPATSEPS
+353 
-367 SFEFPPPPTEDE
+367 EDE

-408 HSQNFSDFPPM
+408 HSQNFSDFPPI

-555 ETELGE
+555 ETALGE

-598 KPQTEEKVVG
+598 KPQTEGKVVG

>member
-39 NTDEWEEEKTEEQ
+39 NTDEWEEEKIEEQ

-108 SEQSENVAINEEA
+108 SEQTENAAINEEA
-121 SGSDRPAIQV
+121 SGADRPAIQV

-160 ESLTYPDKPTKA
+160 ESLTYLDKPTKA
-172 TKKKVAK
+172 NKKKVAK
-179 ASVTDTSESDLDSS
+179 ESVADASESDLDSS
-193 MQSADESTPQPLKAN
+193 MQSADESSPQPLKAN

-254 KKKNEEVNASDFPP
+254 KKKNEEVNASDFPA

-295 PSSFEFP
+295 
-302 PPPTDEELRLAL
+302 L
-314 PETPMLLGFNAPA
+314 
-327 TSEPSSFEFPP
+327 SSFEFPP

-379 LEIMRETA
+379 LEIMRGTA

-408 HSQNFSDFPPM
+408 HSENFSDFPPI

-427 RGGIPTSEEFSSL
+427 RGGRPTSEEFSSL

-478 LPLNPFTSSPV
+478 LPLNPFTSSPD
-489 PSLTP
+489 PSLSP
-494 KVPKISAPALITDI
+494 KVSKISAPALISDI

-522 VFNKKTTTKTAP
+522 VFNKKTTTKTAS

-555 ETELGE
+555 ETALGE

-566 IEKQAETNNR
+566 IEKQAEPNNQ

-581 SLPVIQKEVT
+581 SLPVIQKEDT

-598 KPQTEEKVVG
+598 KPQTEGKMVG

-635 EDEKAKEEPVN
+635 EDEKAKEESAN

-652 AMLAIGVFSLGAV
+652 AMLAMGVFSLGAF

>member
-254 KKKNEEVNASDFPP
+254 KKKNEEVNAS
-268 PPTDEE
+268 
-274 LRLALPETPMLLGF
+274 G
-288 NAPATSE
+288 
-295 PSSFEFP
+295 FP

-408 HSQNFSDFPPM
+408 HSQKFSDFPPI

-598 KPQTEEKVVG
+598 KPQTEGKVVG

>member
-66 EVSSRDIEELEKSNK
+66 EVSSRDIKELEKSNK

-95 AKAEKG
+95 EKAEKG
-101 PNINNNN
+101 PNNNNN
-108 SEQSENVAINEEA
+108 NGEQTGNVAINEEA
-121 SGSDRPAIQV
+121 SGVDRPTLQV
-131 ERRHPGLPSDS
+131 ERRHPGLSSDS

-172 TKKKVAK
+172 NKRKVAK
-179 ASVTDTSESDLDSS
+179 ESVVDASERDLDSS

-208 QQPFFPKVFKKIKDA
+208 QKPFFPKVFKKIKDA

-254 KKKNEEVNASDFPP
+254 KKKSEEVNASDFPP

-288 NAPATSE
+288 NAP
-295 PSSFEFP
+295 
-302 PPPTDEELRLAL
+302 
-314 PETPMLLGFNAPA
+314 TP
-327 TSEPSSFEFPP
+327 SEPSSFEFPP

-408 HSQNFSDFPPM
+408 HSENFSDFPPI

-427 RGGIPTSEEFSSL
+427 RGGRPTSEEFSSL

-489 PSLTP
+489 PSLSP
-494 KVPKISAPALITDI
+494 KVSKISAPALISDI
-508 TKKAPFKNPPQPLN
+508 TKKTPFKNPSQPLN
-522 VFNKKTTTKTAP
+522 VFNKKTTTKTVT
-534 KKITPVNTAPK
+534 KKPTPVKTAPK
-545 LAALPITKAQ
+545 LAELPATKPQ
-555 ETELGE
+555 ETVLRE
-561 NKAPF
+561 NKTPF
-566 IEKQAETNNR
+566 IEKQAETNKQSIN
-576 PIDMP
+576 MP
-581 SLPVIQKEVT
+581 SLPVIQKEAT
-591 ERNKEEM
+591 ESDKEEM
-598 KPQTEEKVVG
+598 KPQTEEKMVE
-608 ESEPANN
+608 ESESANN
-615 VNGKKRS
+615 ANGKNRS

-635 EDEKAKEEPVN
+635 EDEKAKEESGN

-652 AMLAIGVFSLGAV
+652 AMLAIGVFSLGAF
-665 IKIIQLRKNS
+665 IKIIQLRKNN

>member
-66 EVSSRDIEELEKSNK
+66 EVSSRDIKELEKSNK
-81 VKNTNKADLIAMLK
+81 VRNTNKADLIAMLK
-95 AKAEKG
+95 EKAEKG
-101 PNINNNN
+101 PNNNNN
-108 SEQSENVAINEEA
+108 NGEQTGNVAINEEA
-121 SGSDRPAIQV
+121 SGVDRPTLQV
-131 ERRHPGLPSDS
+131 ERRHPGLSSDS

-172 TKKKVAK
+172 NKRKVAK
-179 ASVTDTSESDLDSS
+179 ESVVDASESDLDSS

-254 KKKNEEVNASDFPP
+254 KKKSEEVNASDFPP

-288 NAPATSE
+288 NAPT
-295 PSSFEFP
+295 
-302 PPPTDEELRLAL
+302 
-314 PETPMLLGFNAPA
+314 

-408 HSQNFSDFPPM
+408 HSENFSDFQPI

-427 RGGIPTSEEFSSL
+427 RGGRPTSEEFSSL

-466 RGTGKH
+466 RGTGKR

-489 PSLTP
+489 PSLSP
-494 KVPKISAPALITDI
+494 KVSKISAPALISDI
-508 TKKAPFKNPPQPLN
+508 TKKAPFKNPSQPLN
-522 VFNKKTTTKTAP
+522 VFNKKTTTKTVT
-534 KKITPVNTAPK
+534 KKPTPVKTAPK
-545 LAALPITKAQ
+545 LAELPATKPQ
-555 ETELGE
+555 ETVLRE
-561 NKAPF
+561 NKTPF
-566 IEKQAETNNR
+566 IEKQAETNKQSIN
-576 PIDMP
+576 MP
-581 SLPVIQKEVT
+581 SLPVIQKEAT
-591 ERNKEEM
+591 ESDKEEM
-598 KPQTEEKVVG
+598 KPQTEEKMVE
-608 ESEPANN
+608 ESESANN
-615 VNGKKRS
+615 ANGKNRS

-635 EDEKAKEEPVN
+635 EDEKAKEEPGN

-652 AMLAIGVFSLGAV
+652 AMLAIGVFSLGAF
-665 IKIIQLRKNS
+665 IKIIQLRKNN

>member
-1 MGLNRFMRAMMV
+1 MRAMMV

-66 EVSSRDIEELEKSNK
+66 EVSSRDIKELEKSNK
-81 VKNTNKADLIAMLK
+81 VRNTNKADLIAMLK

-108 SEQSENVAINEEA
+108 SEQTENAAINEEA
-121 SGSDRPAIQV
+121 SGADRPAIQV

-160 ESLTYPDKPTKA
+160 ESLTYPDKPTKVN
-172 TKKKVAK
+172 KKKVAK
-179 ASVTDTSESDLDSS
+179 ESVADASESDLDSS
-193 MQSADESTPQPLKAN
+193 MQSADESSPQPLKAN

-254 KKKNEEVNASDFPP
+254 KKKSEEVNASDFPP

-288 NAPATSE
+288 NAPTTSE

-314 PETPMLLGFNAPA
+314 PETPMLLGFNAP
-327 TSEPSSFEFPP
+327 
-338 PPTDEELRLALPETP
+338 TP
-353 MLLGFNAPATSEPS
+353 SEPS

-379 LEIMRETA
+379 LEIIRETA
-387 PSLDSSFTS
+387 PSLDSSFTR
-396 GDLASLRSAINR
+396 GDLASLRNAINR
-408 HSQNFSDFPPM
+408 HSQNFSDFPPI

-427 RGGIPTSEEFSSL
+427 RGGRPTSEEFSSL

-489 PSLTP
+489 PSLSP
-494 KVPKISAPALITDI
+494 KVSKISAPALISDI
-508 TKKAPFKNPPQPLN
+508 TKKTPFKNPSQPLN
-522 VFNKKTTTKTAP
+522 VFNKKTTTKTVT
-534 KKITPVNTAPK
+534 KKPTPVKTAPK
-545 LAALPITKAQ
+545 LAELPATKPQ
-555 ETELGE
+555 ETVLRE
-561 NKAPF
+561 NKTPF
-566 IEKQAETNNR
+566 IEKQAETNKQSIN
-576 PIDMP
+576 MP
-581 SLPVIQKEVT
+581 SLPVIQKEAT
-591 ERNKEEM
+591 ESDKEEM
-598 KPQTEEKVVG
+598 KPQTEEKMVE
-608 ESEPANN
+608 ESESANN
-615 VNGKKRS
+615 ANGKNRS

-635 EDEKAKEEPVN
+635 EDEKAKEEPGN

-652 AMLAIGVFSLGAV
+652 AMLAIGVFSLGAF
-665 IKIIQLRKNS
+665 IKIIQLRKNN

>member
-1 MGLNRFMRAMMV
+1 MRAMMV

-101 PNINNNN
+101 PNNNNN
-108 SEQSENVAINEEA
+108 NGEQTGNVAINEEA
-121 SGSDRPAIQV
+121 SGVDRPTLQV
-131 ERRHPGLPSDS
+131 ERRHPGLSSDS

-172 TKKKVAK
+172 NKRKVAK
-179 ASVTDTSESDLDSS
+179 ESVVDASESDLDSS

-208 QQPFFPKVFKKIKDA
+208 QKPFFPKVFKKIKDA

-254 KKKNEEVNASDFPP
+254 KKKSEEVNASD
-268 PPTDEE
+268 
-274 LRLALPETPMLLGF
+274 
-288 NAPATSE
+288 
-295 PSSFEFP
+295 
-302 PPPTDEELRLAL
+302 
-314 PETPMLLGFNAPA
+314 
-327 TSEPSSFEFPP
+327 FPP

-408 HSQNFSDFPPM
+408 HSENFSDFPPI

-427 RGGIPTSEEFSSL
+427 RGGRPTSEEFSSL

-478 LPLNPFTSSPV
+478 LPLNPFISSPV

-494 KVPKISAPALITDI
+494 KVPKISAPALISDI
-508 TKKAPFKNPPQPLN
+508 TKKAPFKNPSQPLN
-522 VFNKKTTTKTAP
+522 VFNKKTTTKTVT
-534 KKITPVNTAPK
+534 KKPTPVKTAPK
-545 LAALPITKAQ
+545 LAELPATKPQ
-555 ETELGE
+555 ETVLRE
-561 NKAPF
+561 NKTPF
-566 IEKQAETNNR
+566 IEKQAETNKQSIN
-576 PIDMP
+576 MP
-581 SLPVIQKEVT
+581 SLPVIQKEAT
-591 ERNKEEM
+591 ESDKEEM
-598 KPQTEEKVVG
+598 KPQTEEKMVE
-608 ESEPANN
+608 ESESANN
-615 VNGKKRS
+615 ANGKNRS

-635 EDEKAKEEPVN
+635 EDEKAKEEPGN

-652 AMLAIGVFSLGAV
+652 AMLAIGVFSLGAF
-665 IKIIQLRKNS
+665 IKIIQLRKNN